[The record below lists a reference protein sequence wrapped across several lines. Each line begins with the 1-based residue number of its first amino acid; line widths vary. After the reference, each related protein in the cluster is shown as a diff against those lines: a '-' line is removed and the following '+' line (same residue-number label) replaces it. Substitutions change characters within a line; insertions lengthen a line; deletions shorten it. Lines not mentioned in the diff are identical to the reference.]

1 MDHPLKNK
9 DDPPE
14 KSGAKYLPLSSS
26 NKNQGTTS
34 GSPIHFIGS
43 PYARV
48 VYVTEG
54 ALKADIAH
62 ALTGRTFVAMIG
74 ANNTAGL
81 DEVFSFLRR
90 NGTEEIIEAAD
101 MDKYSNNMVNK
112 GTTKIYQLAVKHGLS
127 CRRLTWNPNYKG
139 IDDWQLAL
147 HRKKE
152 LQKEAQTMN
161 TEQREHRFQVFQLD
175 LEEGKTYPFAFRD
188 IKAMHEAGYRRPPAE
203 AYRLVYDGTIRCA
216 VNLTVAAVLEQIF
229 CRCNDNFPEG
239 YQGHSLS
246 MSDVVGLYED
256 DLGAFFYCNQI
267 GFTPVRFSPELAKP
281 MRTSDENK

>member
-1 MDHPLKNK
+1 
-9 DDPPE
+9 
-14 KSGAKYLPLSSS
+14 
-26 NKNQGTTS
+26 
-34 GSPIHFIGS
+34 
-43 PYARV
+43 
-48 VYVTEG
+48 
-54 ALKADIAH
+54 
-62 ALTGRTFVAMIG
+62 
-74 ANNTAGL
+74 
-81 DEVFSFLRR
+81 
-90 NGTEEIIEAAD
+90 
-101 MDKYSNNMVNK
+101 
-112 GTTKIYQLAVKHGLS
+112 
-127 CRRLTWNPNYKG
+127 
-139 IDDWQLAL
+139 
-147 HRKKE
+147 
-152 LQKEAQTMN
+152 MN

-256 DLGAFFYCNQI
+256 DLGAFFYCNRI